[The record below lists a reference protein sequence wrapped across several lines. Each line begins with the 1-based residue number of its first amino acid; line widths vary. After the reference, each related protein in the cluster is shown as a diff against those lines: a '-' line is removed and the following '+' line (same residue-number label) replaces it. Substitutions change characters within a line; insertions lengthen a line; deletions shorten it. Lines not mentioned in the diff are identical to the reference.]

1 MKKYFFLMAA
11 ATITLMTTTVLTSCT
26 DDNDNPVVITD
37 DKPFTY
43 DSEIDESVR
52 PGDDFYRYALGKWL
66 DSSNPEPTFYT
77 QIDETNKQVLATAM
91 NTNNDPLMV
100 QLRSLVDEAMADDS
114 RSEALLRDRLQMLEQ
129 VETADQLYA
138 AFATMHQ
145 LGYSPMVR
153 VMPYVVGREI
163 MNLMM
168 TGGKPIEMDT
178 VMARKNPEVLKEK
191 VAAYCQTLSLLGYSD
206 ERIAEINSHALALE
220 QVEMADFLPTFEYF
234 NKPEALTRGTADDEV
249 HTATVA
255 VGVLMGL
262 DKEALENRRIAPIGA
277 GIKQLMVQLMM
288 AGEQPRL
295 VPIFRDYLIYNVI
308 SQDAVCVPH
317 LTGKTNRTAILNDLL
332 HYNKYYKYRVLV
344 ETYGRDNICKQQ
356 CEDILERMRQTFI
369 RRVDALNW
377 MSDATKAEARKKAE
391 AMLFYIGYPDTW
403 NDAMTPTVSG
413 NSLLSAATQL
423 RQQATEMNKKMLGK
437 RIEDVGWDFWG
448 TYSSF
453 VTDNSYHMTS
463 ANALVILPSWLTH
476 PRFNSELSEATLYAD
491 AITFSHEF
499 CHGFDANGSAYDD
512 QGSSR
517 DWWAPADKQAFQEK
531 QQALATLYSQLEF
544 IPGRMADGNQTLTE
558 DMADYGGVTLALECY
573 KQRLTEQG
581 FTGAQMDEQI
591 RKFFLAY
598 AQISKHET
606 ELSPEKMVQ
615 AFGGDLHSP
624 FHVRVNGMM
633 RLQDDWYRLYDVQPT
648 DKLYLKPENR
658 VKIW

>member
-1 MKKYFFLMAA
+1 MKKNLFLMAMA
-11 ATITLMTTTVLTSCT
+11 IMALGFTACTSDN
-26 DDNDNPVVITD
+26 DDNPMPEVVTD
-37 DKPFTY
+37 DKPFPY

-66 DSSNPEPTFYT
+66 DSSDPEPSFYT
-77 QIDETNKQVLATAM
+77 QIAETTKQVLATAM
-91 NTNNDPLMV
+91 NTSSDPLMV

-138 AFATMHQ
+138 AFTTMHQ

-153 VMPYVVGREI
+153 VMPFVVGREI
-163 MNLMM
+163 VNLMM

-178 VMARKNPEVLKEK
+178 VMARKNTEVLKEK

-234 NKPEALTRGTADDEV
+234 NKPEALTRGAADDDV
-249 HTATVA
+249 HAATVA
-255 VGVLMGL
+255 VGVLMGQ
-262 DKEALENRRIAPIGA
+262 DREAIENGRIAPIGA
-277 GIKQLMVQLMM
+277 GIKQLMVQLMK
-288 AGEQPRL
+288 AGEHPQL
-295 VPIFRDYLIYNVI
+295 VPVFRDYLIYNVI
-308 SQDAVCVPH
+308 SQDAVCVPR
-317 LTGKTNRTAILNDLL
+317 LTGKTDRAAILNDLL

-344 ETYGRDNICKQQ
+344 ESYGRDNICKQQ
-356 CEDILERMRQTFI
+356 CQDIMERMRQTFI
-369 RRVDALNW
+369 RRVDALDW

-413 NSLLSAATQL
+413 DCLLSAATQL
-423 RQQATEMNKKMLGK
+423 RQHATEVSTKMLGK
-437 RIEDVGWDFWG
+437 RLEDVGWDFCG

-453 VTDNSYHMTS
+453 VADNSFHMAS
-463 ANALVILPSWLTH
+463 ANALIILPSWITR
-476 PRFNSELSEATLYAD
+476 PRFNSELSEAALYAT
-491 AITFSHEF
+491 AFTFGHEF

-512 QGSSR
+512 QGASR

-531 QQALATLYSQLEF
+531 QQALAALYSQLEF
-544 IPGRMADGNQTLTE
+544 IPGRMADGMQTLTE
-558 DMADYGGVTLALECY
+558 DMADYGGMTLALDCY
-573 KQRLTEQG
+573 TQRLTEQG
-581 FTGAQMDEQI
+581 FTGVQMDKQI

-598 AQISKHET
+598 AQISKHES

-615 AFGGDLHSP
+615 SFGADIHSV
-624 FHVRVNGMM
+624 FHNRVNGMM
-633 RLQDDWYRLYDVQPT
+633 RLQDDWYRLYDVKPT
-648 DKLYLKPENR
+648 DKLYLAPEQR